1 MNVTSPADL
10 WTGPGARALSD
21 EKMDQVR
28 DLLFGDYKRH
38 ADVQLAAMDARLREV
53 ETVLSRRLADLEARL
68 EVLASRS
75 GEERRGAFDELSRNV
90 TELGQ
95 RIRDIA
101 R

>member
-1 MNVTSPADL
+1 MNVSSPTDL
-10 WTGPGARALSD
+10 WTGSAIRPFSD

-28 DLLFGDYKRH
+28 DLLFGDYKRQM
-38 ADVQLAAMDARLREV
+38 DMQLAAMDTRLREM
-53 ETVLSRRLADLEARL
+53 ESVLSRRLADLEARL
-68 EVLASRS
+68 EALDSRS
-75 GEERRGAFDELSRNV
+75 GEDRRSAFEDLARNV